1 MNSDKGNSFN
11 EFFSGKKYESGV
23 SLFGMGKAFYRSA
36 VNGLGLASGMK
47 ALDLGC
53 GTGRLSFALAEIS
66 SAESEFF
73 GVDLA
78 MKQVGYAKERQKVYP
93 GRFHF
98 SVASMDEIDF
108 PDETFDLVMTCMA

>member
-11 EFFSGKKYESGV
+11 GFFSGKKYESGV

-53 GTGRLSFALAEIS
+53 GTGRLSFALAEIAEHQRKYIKVEKS
-66 SAESEFF
+66 S
-73 GVDLA
+73 
-78 MKQVGYAKERQKVYP
+78 
-93 GRFHF
+93 
-98 SVASMDEIDF
+98 
-108 PDETFDLVMTCMA
+108 

>member
-78 MKQVGYAKERQKVYP
+78 MKQVGYAKER
-93 GRFHF
+93 
-98 SVASMDEIDF
+98 
-108 PDETFDLVMTCMA
+108 L